1 MNGAAKQTPLR
12 RWTSRTTAITLLA
25 VSVALVY
32 FLPFFWHRPLKAR
45 TVQWR
50 VLSPPQP
57 MRLDILSSR
66 ISKVQLKRDGACLT
80 IWLVPKL
87 LLAGGLRIENE
98 LEMRIHNKL
107 PAPFRVRG
115 INMTANMR
123 MLGSDSLYEVG
134 YQALTGF
141 TAPPFGSSLTTAKY
155 VLNDLRPSMVLA
167 LFRDVLAQYGSEK
180 PMLETYTLG
189 HVQLW

>member
-1 MNGAAKQTPLR
+1 MEDALTAPANAPGHIKFANLQGAAKA
-12 RWTSRTTAITLLA
+12 RWC
-25 VSVALVY
+25 AL
-32 FLPFFWHRPLKAR
+32 F
-45 TVQWR
+45 
-50 VLSPPQP
+50 
-57 MRLDILSSR
+57 
-66 ISKVQLKRDGACLT
+66 
-80 IWLVPKL
+80 IWLVLKL
-87 LLAGGLRIENE
+87 LYAGGLRIEND

-115 INMTANMR
+115 INMTSNMR
-123 MLGSDSLYEVG
+123 MLGSNSLYEVG

-167 LFRDVLAQYGSEK
+167 LLRDLLAQYGSEK